1 VSDVFTVTARPV
13 RVGALCAGYGG
24 LELGLSLAG
33 VDVALAILE
42 DQVRQPV

>member
-1 VSDVFTVTARPV
+1 MRLVK
-13 RVGALCAGYGG
+13 VGALCAGYGG

-33 VDVALAILE
+33 VDLALAILE